1 MAEVYLLVMVHF
13 IIVVAV
19 CGTFGYQFHKMYV
32 ENKIAEAEIK
42 ACEYRTQHLNAER
55 LKEIINR

>member
-1 MAEVYLLVMVHF
+1 MADLYLLIMVHF

-19 CGTFGYQFHKMYV
+19 CGTFGYQFRKMYI
-32 ENKIAEAEIK
+32 ENKIAEAEIRG
-42 ACEYRTQHLNAER
+42 AEYRVQHLNAER

>member
-1 MAEVYLLVMVHF
+1 MAEVWLLVSIHF
-13 IIVVAV
+13 VLVVAV
-19 CGTFGYQFHKMYV
+19 FGAFGYYLRKMHI
-32 ENKIAEAEIK
+32 ENKIAEAEIR

>member
-1 MAEVYLLVMVHF
+1 MAEVYLLVAIHF
-13 IIVVAV
+13 IIVVAI

-32 ENKIAEAEIK
+32 ENKIAEAELR
-42 ACEYRTQHLNAER
+42 ACEYRTTHMTAEA

>member
-1 MAEVYLLVMVHF
+1 MAELYLLVAIHF
-13 IIVVAV
+13 VIVAAV
-19 CGTFGYQFHKMYV
+19 CGSAGYYFHKLHV
-32 ENKIAEAEIK
+32 ENKIAEAEIR